1 MEKMSSAF
9 LFKVLQLLGLN
20 SDLRRQQVGCLQTE
34 AAAAAAGGVSILARY
49 LPRWLSVQQCR
60 TFSS

>member
-34 AAAAAAGGVSILARY
+34 AAAAAGGVGILARY